1 MTALKPSIDFSN
13 LPTDHSLFKNIDY
26 KKYASDRKAQFSFV
40 KIDTAEN
47 VIHAFLGA
55 KKKCYNLFLSK
66 SVDAVFA
73 PNEDSMGMDRKTV
86 MKGIPFKAATKLA
99 TKELLRL
106 INNDGKVNVS
116 FKKLQSQQHKISM
129 LQQEKMA
136 SNSFDS
142 SAFYKDCDMCNV
154 PFNCTIKNIK
164 KCRSADCELNKLLV
178 KIWYRISK

>member
-13 LPTDHSLFKNIDY
+13 LPTDHSIFKNIDY

-66 SVDAVFA
+66 SVDGIFA

-86 MKGIPFKAATKLA
+86 MKGIPFKAATKLG

-129 LQQEKMA
+129 LQQEKWPQIA
-136 SNSFDS
+136 LT
-142 SAFYKDCDMCNV
+142 AA
-154 PFNCTIKNIK
+154 PFI
-164 KCRSADCELNKLLV
+164 
-178 KIWYRISK
+178 RIVTCVTSPSIVR

>member
-13 LPTDHSLFKNIDY
+13 LPTDHSIFKNIDY

-66 SVDAVFA
+66 SVDVVFA
-73 PNEDSMGMDRKTV
+73 SNEDSMGMDRKTV
-86 MKGIPFKAATKLA
+86 MKGIPFKASTKLG
-99 TKELLRL
+99 TKELLSL
-106 INNDGKVNVS
+106 INNDVKVNVS
-116 FKKLQSQQHKISM
+116 FKKLQSQGHKISM
-129 LQQEKMA
+129 LHQEKLA

-154 PFNCTIKNIK
+154 PFNCKIKNIK

-178 KIWYRISK
+178 KIWCRISK